1 MLDFEVVLSGRVGR
15 KAAKA
20 LAGHVD
26 ASALPNTLMI
36 GLDGGAAGGES
47 AKAAFRVTYSQG
59 VRFQFGARKPVEVVF
74 SDGAFLVELPVDSL
88 KEDLLIRRLR

>member
-20 LAGHVD
+20 LGAGGHVD

-36 GLDGGAAGGES
+36 GLDGGVAGGES

-74 SDGAFLVELPVDSL
+74 SDGAFLL
-88 KEDLLIRRLR
+88 KFAIE